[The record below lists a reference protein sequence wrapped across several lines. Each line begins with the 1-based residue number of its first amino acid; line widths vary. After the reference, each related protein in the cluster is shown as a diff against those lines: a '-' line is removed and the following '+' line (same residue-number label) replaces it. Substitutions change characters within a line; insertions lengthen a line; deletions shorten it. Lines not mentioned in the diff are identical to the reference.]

1 MDLQMGVDEIPL
13 ALITDRKLQGLAH
26 LTGVIVCNS
35 LIP

>member
-1 MDLQMGVDEIPL
+1 MDLRMGVDEISL
-13 ALITDRKLQGLAH
+13 ALNTDRKLQGLVH